1 MTGRRVLCARRLLA
15 AAIAMLCVPAGS
27 LAQDHPASHA
37 QPDVSAPDIRVSK
50 GVQLPDVA
58 LISEDSTT
66 FHVSDLFGKPV
77 LISPVFTAC
86 PHTCGFITASLRD
99 ALAEIGAPE
108 DGYHVIT
115 VSFDP
120 ADDPAALRAYKEKM
134 ELPDGWRLAVASS
147 EDLAALMDAIDFR
160 WSPMDGGG
168 FAHANVL
175 AVIGSDLR
183 VSGYLH
189 GVMYDPAE
197 VRAAL
202 EKAANDASLVRRARP
217 VILGVVILGALTM
230 TTVLV
235 LTRRRQA

>member
-1 MTGRRVLCARRLLA
+1 
-15 AAIAMLCVPAGS
+15 
-27 LAQDHPASHA
+27 
-37 QPDVSAPDIRVSK
+37 VSAPDIRVSK
-50 GVQLPDVA
+50 GRALPDVQLVSA
-58 LISEDSTT
+58 DSTA
-66 FHVSDLFGKPV
+66 FHLSDLFGKPV
-77 LISPVFTAC
+77 LISPVFTTC

-108 DGYHVIT
+108 VGYHVIT

-120 ADDPAALRAYKEKM
+120 ADDLAALRAYKEKM
-134 ELPDGWRLAVASS
+134 ELPEGWRLAVASS

-160 WSPMDGGG
+160 WAPMDGGG
-168 FAHANVL
+168 FAHANVV